1 MQPANGL
8 IYLDLNVMATE
19 ISPVPG
25 RAIPLKVDSGATT
38 DGHLHALLL
47 EAQLRLLENRDFAIG
62 AAARVGE
69 MQTRLTTREI
79 EVANALTLN
88 HENNLH
94 IQNHIAHIVRLE
106 QALAGIA
113 PRLQELTVRSVRLD
127 DVYASTTWRIG
138 RIMMLPIRLLRRILR
153 RS

>member
-1 MQPANGL
+1 
-8 IYLDLNVMATE
+8 MATE
-19 ISPVPG
+19 IPPVRG
-25 RAIPLKVDSGATT
+25 RSVPLEIDSDAMTN
-38 DGHLHALLL
+38 GHLHALLL

-94 IQNHIAHIVRLE
+94 IQNHIAHIARLE

-113 PRLQELTVRSVRLD
+113 PRLQELTVRSVQLD
-127 DVYASTTWRIG
+127 DVYASTTWKIG
-138 RIMMLPIRLLRRILR
+138 RIAMLPIRLLRRILR